1 MDSLVFS
8 VQEFLKILPGIAIFP
23 LAFYLA
29 WKKIGFSVSCS
40 VTSGI
45 SRISANRI
53 TGIVLTNNKDRPIT
67 VFEIRCVINKD
78 ISFEVEEFDPPMI
91 IKPLESIAI
100 STSPYSGLYIEG
112 EEWEFDFSLSKSL
125 DIYLSTPGKIVKC
138 NVVSSSRLN
147 VFQNFLHFRN
157 CYKETKKFNDVV
169 YNEKAKYVITYKD
182 NSEVKTAIVD
192 AFGFINGDWDYCYNM
207 ISRECMESIDGV
219 KEFLKISR
227 AAEVFHIYAVD
238 DLEKS
243 CS

>member
-1 MDSLVFS
+1 MEEIFDSENYQF
-8 VQEFLKILPGIAIFP
+8 
-23 LAFYLA
+23 
-29 WKKIGFSVSCS
+29 
-40 VTSGI
+40 
-45 SRISANRI
+45 
-53 TGIVLTNNKDRPIT
+53 
-67 VFEIRCVINKD
+67 
-78 ISFEVEEFDPPMI
+78 
-91 IKPLESIAI
+91 
-100 STSPYSGLYIEG
+100 
-112 EEWEFDFSLSKSL
+112 
-125 DIYLSTPGKIVKC
+125 DIYQIL
-138 NVVSSSRLN
+138 LN

-169 YNEKAKYVITYKD
+169 YNKKAKYAITYKD

-243 CS
+243 RP